1 MKKVF
6 TVALIAFIL
15 TGCTDKK
22 TQKQSALDEVIKIH
36 DKVMGADEHLM
47 KNKMLLD
54 SMLKLPSLP
63 AKDTAALLR
72 SDLNTADSAM
82 ENWMHKFD
90 PDYQGKSDDETVTY
104 FNDQKKQIAA
114 IDSELNKLIAASDKY
129 LQKVKS
135 K

>member
-6 TVALIAFIL
+6 TAALIAFIL

-22 TQKQSALDEVIKIH
+22 AQKQAALDDVIKIH

-47 KNKMLLD
+47 KNKMQLD
-54 SMLKLPSLP
+54 SLLKLPNLQ

-72 SDLNTADSAM
+72 SNLNTADSVM

-90 PDYQGKSDDETVTY
+90 PDYKGKSDDETLAY
-104 FNDQKKQIAA
+104 FTDQKKQIAA
-114 IDSELNKLIAASDKY
+114 VDSELDKAISASDKY
-129 LQKVKS
+129 LKKI
-135 K
+135 KK